1 MHIPM
6 STIDAA
12 QFEEEIPAL
21 DFCSDS
27 ESDSEYDQI
36 PTGI

>member
-1 MHIPM
+1 M
-6 STIDAA
+6 STIDAPHAA
-12 QFEEEIPAL
+12 QVEEEIPAL

-27 ESDSEYDQI
+27 KSDSEYDEI